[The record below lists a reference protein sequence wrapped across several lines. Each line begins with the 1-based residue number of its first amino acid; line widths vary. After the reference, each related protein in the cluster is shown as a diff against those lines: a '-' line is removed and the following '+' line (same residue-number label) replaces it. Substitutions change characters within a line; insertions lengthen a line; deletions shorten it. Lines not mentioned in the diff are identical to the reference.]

1 MKKENL
7 IRISSSIG
15 AFAVVI
21 LLWQVCVKEFG
32 FFKHT
37 LPAPSDVAVYL
48 WNAIFDATLPNAIWV
63 TIKRLLLGYAIGLC
77 VGIPTGMLCARFRV
91 FNDTIGIL
99 ALGLQALPS
108 VCWVPLAIMWFGQTE
123 FAMLFVVIG
132 HIYPVTMKGKGGK
145 GIATLLGAFWASLTC
160 ESGWF
165 ALIGLGV
172 LIALVV
178 FLIWTEWGSLTSM
191 TGVSTFS
198 IIQAVIYFNRY
209 SGMEI
214 NAYLVCVYAF
224 IIALNFLT
232 WFAHRGNVV
241 RLFAGEERR
250 TSLKKMAKK
259 KKKV

>member
-1 MKKENL
+1 MQTFVMAQHWWQL
-7 IRISSSIG
+7 IILAIASYFVG
-15 AFAVVI
+15 CFNFAVVI
-21 LLWQVCVKEFG
+21 SKWKKRDITKIGSGNPGTMNMTREFG
-32 FFKHT
+32 
-37 LPAPSDVAVYL
+37 
-48 WNAIFDATLPNAIWV
+48 I
-63 TIKRLLLGYAIGLC
+63 GIGL
-77 VGIPTGMLCARFRV
+77 TTFLCDAFK
-91 FNDTIGIL
+91 GIL
-99 ALGLQALPS
+99 PTVVAYLIYKDYTFENTA
-108 VCWVPLAIMWFGQTE
+108 VITADFMKY

-224 IIALNFLT
+224 IVALNFLT